1 MKKFYFEITRKL
13 LEKPTEPKNLF
24 KAPGRCWVIAE
35 DEAEARKLA
44 FCKLRCKHYGTGI
57 LIYPD
62 SLTLTATAELPTDW
76 NYGYGEARGTGTAE
90 DKAALWAD
98 NK

>member
-1 MKKFYFEITRKL
+1 MKKYYFEITRKL
-13 LEKPTEPKNLF
+13 QEKATERCNMF

-35 DEAEARKLA
+35 NEAEARKAA

-62 SLTLTATAELPTDW
+62 SLTLTEAVDLPVDW
-76 NYGYGEARGTGTAE
+76 NYGYGEGRGTGTAE

-98 NK
+98 SK